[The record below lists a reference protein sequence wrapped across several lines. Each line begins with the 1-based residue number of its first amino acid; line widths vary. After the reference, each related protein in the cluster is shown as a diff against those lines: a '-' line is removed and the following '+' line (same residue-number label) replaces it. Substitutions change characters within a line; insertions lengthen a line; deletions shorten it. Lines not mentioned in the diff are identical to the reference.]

1 MEAEGTS
8 EVVIIGLDD
17 KDHWCYGDK
26 YDKWINGNT
35 IIKQQNN
42 PNHLG
47 ERSNFEE
54 DKKNCSTKIFLR
66 KTQLLKYFG
75 QDIKSQE
82 ACNFGYFN
90 NYLKKYGTFAGEGV
104 WYAPPTGA
112 PSVQGDFYPSGCSF
126 TRFSRGDYLLSECFE
141 KKKICKIL
149 VTGDSNARMLTKNMI
164 QLFEDIAGKKCK
176 KIAFQNAENDTKYF
190 DVPNLNNSKILTKP
204 CGFGLISGGSWR
216 YQCPMDYSSNGKFE
230 DNVTIEF
237 IAMFRFVDL
246 SMQLSLDEGNA
257 TRRIGLLS
265 ANNKLEYLL
274 KYYLPYNGFPD
285 MWIFSPPFHHESLHH
300 NLTVLKVDSNY
311 LINIMNSFVP
321 ARTKIIFMAD
331 ARKCND
337 KLPKHILQTNKQQM
351 NVSMNERIDQM
362 NRLWYAALRPKIDNS
377 KNWNVLLD
385 ATKIT
390 CPLVCTWHID
400 GAHYVGVWYKLMSE
414 YILSILCHS

>member
-90 NYLKKYGTFAGEGV
+90 NYLKKYGTFAGEG
-104 WYAPPTGA
+104 
-112 PSVQGDFYPSGCSF
+112 
-126 TRFSRGDYLLSECFE
+126 
-141 KKKICKIL
+141 
-149 VTGDSNARMLTKNMI
+149 
-164 QLFEDIAGKKCK
+164 
-176 KIAFQNAENDTKYF
+176 
-190 DVPNLNNSKILTKP
+190 
-204 CGFGLISGGSWR
+204 GSWR

-246 SMQLSLDEGNA
+246 SMQLSLE
-257 TRRIGLLS
+257 
-265 ANNKLEYLL
+265 KEM
-274 KYYLPYNGFPD
+274 LPG
-285 MWIFSPPFHHESLHH
+285 
-300 NLTVLKVDSNY
+300 
-311 LINIMNSFVP
+311 
-321 ARTKIIFMAD
+321 
-331 ARKCND
+331 
-337 KLPKHILQTNKQQM
+337 
-351 NVSMNERIDQM
+351 
-362 NRLWYAALRPKIDNS
+362 
-377 KNWNVLLD
+377 
-385 ATKIT
+385 
-390 CPLVCTWHID
+390 
-400 GAHYVGVWYKLMSE
+400 G
-414 YILSILCHS
+414 